1 MTNER
6 VRWSR
11 EIPTLR
17 KWTDA
22 ASVVGRRSSV
32 VGHASDSGKERK
44 LKWRDGNVPNDVAPN
59 KIQRK
64 IWRYAGIR
72 PITSVTWPIVAY
84 PNGQISAYSKI
95 SLWNFS
101 IGSAPVQMLCCVNER
116 LRIIMN
122 KRRVCECVLEIRSL
136 GPVKILYNVLWGE

>member
-32 VGHASDSGKERK
+32 VGQASDSGKERK
-44 LKWRDGNVPNDVAPN
+44 LKVRGGNVPNDVAPN

-64 IWRYAGIR
+64 ILRYPGIDQSHQSR
-72 PITSVTWPIVAY
+72 DQV
-84 PNGQISAYSKI
+84 
-95 SLWNFS
+95 
-101 IGSAPVQMLCCVNER
+101 R
-116 LRIIMN
+116 LH
-122 KRRVCECVLEIRSL
+122 
-136 GPVKILYNVLWGE
+136 